1 MLPRTFSTEKKAI
14 EYVKEHPGT
23 AYEQKIRE
31 DGSFAGYKVS
41 LRMPR
46 APTVKV
52 RKLPKV
58 RYSQGGAIR
67 GKRFSGSY

>member
-23 AYEQKIRE
+23 AYEPKIRE

-41 LRMPR
+41 LRMPGV
-46 APTVKV
+46 PTVGI

-58 RYSQGGAIR
+58 RYSKGGAVR
-67 GKRFSGSY
+67 GRTFSGSY

>member
-1 MLPRTFSTEKKAI
+1 MLPRTFSTEKKAT

-31 DGSFAGYKVS
+31 DGSFAGYEVS